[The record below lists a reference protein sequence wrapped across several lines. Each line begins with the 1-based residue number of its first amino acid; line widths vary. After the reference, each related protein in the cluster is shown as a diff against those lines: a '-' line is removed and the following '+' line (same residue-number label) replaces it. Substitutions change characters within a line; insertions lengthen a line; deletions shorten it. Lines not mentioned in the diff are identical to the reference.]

1 MTIKGKIRLSNILMV
16 LVPIAVV
23 FVAVTAFRRS
33 SFGDY
38 WYFLE
43 QMYQDENGIQSA
55 QSLIYTYQQE
65 LWENNWGQ
73 RKTNQETKTGTEEGS
88 CGQGQ
93 LRQSSTMH
101 HLEQKLD
108 RMGYHILVKKN
119 GTALYS
125 NLSDEDLN
133 IASNTAGDALWTA
146 KMLTISQDNVSV
158 IKNTFFHDEKEFSII
173 AVNTGQSQGQVESY
187 LRNYIFKYMLFL
199 FILFFLITLV
209 VNWILSWWL
218 SRSVLIPLG
227 KLRQGARRIREGDLD
242 TPADCGGQDEFGE
255 VCRDFEE
262 MRMVLKKSVEQ
273 RLENE
278 QKRRE
283 MINGVSHDLRTP
295 LTSIGGYVDGLLEGI
310 ADTPQKRERYLKA
323 IKTRTRDLERLV
335 DSLSEYSRL
344 DSGQMKYDLKQG
356 DLKEFVV
363 RYLEAN
369 QEEAGRS
376 RVSIKLEAREERYP
390 LKYDREEMKRVLDN
404 LFTNTVRY
412 RQSPASQVLIR
423 IENRRK
429 EGVLRMEVK
438 DDGPGVPQESL
449 PRIFDTFYR
458 TDSARSQAGRGSG
471 IGLAVVREIVTGH
484 GGRVWAENDG
494 GLKIIMEFPCDDQKE
509 KGERS

>member
-1 MTIKGKIRLSNILMV
+1 M
-16 LVPIAVV
+16 
-23 FVAVTAFRRS
+23 
-33 SFGDY
+33 
-38 WYFLE
+38 
-43 QMYQDENGIQSA
+43 
-55 QSLIYTYQQE
+55 
-65 LWENNWGQ
+65 
-73 RKTNQETKTGTEEGS
+73 
-88 CGQGQ
+88 
-93 LRQSSTMH
+93 
-101 HLEQKLD
+101 
-108 RMGYHILVKKN
+108 
-119 GTALYS
+119 
-125 NLSDEDLN
+125 
-133 IASNTAGDALWTA
+133 
-146 KMLTISQDNVSV
+146 
-158 IKNTFFHDEKEFSII
+158 
-173 AVNTGQSQGQVESY
+173 
-187 LRNYIFKYMLFL
+187 
-199 FILFFLITLV
+199 
-209 VNWILSWWL
+209 
-218 SRSVLIPLG
+218 
-227 KLRQGARRIREGDLD
+227 
-242 TPADCGGQDEFGE
+242 
-255 VCRDFEE
+255 
-262 MRMVLKKSVEQ
+262 
-273 RLENE
+273 
-278 QKRRE
+278 
-283 MINGVSHDLRTP
+283 
-295 LTSIGGYVDGLLEGI
+295 LEGI

-471 IGLAVVREIVTGH
+471 IGPGGGPGDCHRTWGTGM
-484 GGRVWAENDG
+484 GGENDG